1 MKIEQFYSSNNTGN
15 IMNIKK
21 IIIVMAAIAVAG
33 LGFYFFKSYRENA
46 LYRNPGFASG
56 NGRLEATEVDIAT
69 KLAGR
74 VDSIHVNE
82 GDMVEKGQ
90 LLAKMQTNT
99 LEAELAQAK
108 AKLAQ
113 AVAAEAGAKATIG
126 VKKSELEAAKAVVIQ
141 KESSTDGARK
151 RYERAKKLLKDS
163 ATSQQTFEND
173 ETIYLTNKAELAAAQ
188 ASVKQCE
195 AAVKEAEAELEGK
208 KANIKAAEADVAR
221 IQADIDDSSLVS
233 PIGGRIQYRISE
245 PGEVLSAGGKVL
257 NLVDLTDVYIT
268 FYLPEGVAGKVK
280 IGSDVRI
287 VLDALPNI
295 PIPAKISYV
304 ASVAQFTPKTVETRI
319 ERQKLMF
326 RVKARISPELLKKY
340 VQYVKTGLPG
350 VAWVQINPEAQ
361 WPESLKLLKER
372 KETKAK

>member
-1 MKIEQFYSSNNTGN
+1 
-15 IMNIKK
+15 MNIKK
-21 IIIVMAAIAVAG
+21 LVVVMAVIAIAC
-33 LGFYFFKSYRENA
+33 LGFYFFKTYRENA
-46 LYRNPGFASG
+46 IYRNPGFASG

-74 VDSIHVNE
+74 IDSIKVNE
-82 GDMVEKGQ
+82 GDMVKKGD

-108 AKLAQ
+108 AKYAQ
-113 AVAAEAGAKATIG
+113 AVASKAGAVASIG
-126 VKKSELEAAKAVVIQ
+126 VKKSELEAAKAVVVQ
-141 KESSTDGARK
+141 KESSLDGARK

-173 ETIYLTNKAELAAAQ
+173 ETIYLTAKAELAAAK
-188 ASVKQCE
+188 ANVKQCE
-195 AAVKEAEAELEGK
+195 AAVKESEAALEGE

-221 IQADIDDSSLVS
+221 IQADIDDSSLIS

-245 PGEVLSAGGKVL
+245 PGEVLNAGGKVL

-268 FYLPEGVAGKVK
+268 FYLPEGIAGKVK

-326 RVKARISPELLKKY
+326 RVKARIAPELLKKY
-340 VQYVKTGLPG
+340 IQYVKTGLPG
-350 VAWVQINPEAQ
+350 VAWVQLNPDAQ
-361 WPESLKLLKER
+361 WPESLKLVKER
-372 KETKAK
+372 KEKNVK